1 MPLKIPSPSGRDE
14 MKQMEAELTLRL
26 QELNDVRECTKT
38 SARTDVIL
46 STSFWQD
53 LAAQQQRQ
61 RLRSELERQ
70 TRPSPLTGLVS
81 LSLVTGIYLCS
92 RI

>member
-1 MPLKIPSPSGRDE
+1 MPLKIPSPSGRDVL
-14 MKQMEAELTLRL
+14 KRMEAELTLRL

-61 RLRSELERQ
+61 RLRSELER
-70 TRPSPLTGLVS
+70 
-81 LSLVTGIYLCS
+81 
-92 RI
+92 